1 MLKKLRKTLRQ
12 ISEQKFQHFDEFQTL
27 IRKIVKEYGYLFPK
41 FNENRNGSKYVYH
54 FHVQG
59 VYPISLEKEHGSR
72 EFIPHTFAKRA
83 IAGIQDVLDYIEINA
98 PDVEAEV
105 EKETT
110 DERLDGREEAPRTL
124 PEPEIPDG
132 DSGG

>member
-12 ISEQKFQHFDEFQTL
+12 ISEQKFQHFDEFEKL
-27 IRKIVKEYGYLFPK
+27 IRKIIKEYGHLFPK
-41 FNENRNGSKYVYH
+41 FEENRNGSKCVYH
-54 FHVQG
+54 FHVPE

-72 EFIPHTFAKRA
+72 ESIPPKFAKRA
-83 IAGIQDVLDYIEINA
+83 IAGIRDVLDYIEVKA

-105 EKETT
+105 EETT
-110 DERLDGREEAPRTL
+110 NERLDGREEAIRAL
-124 PEPEIPDG
+124 PEPKVPNR